1 MDSLPFPLSGRR
13 LVTGP
18 SNVGKTR
25 LTARAL
31 EAWVGEHGSDGVT
44 ALDFAPEL
52 ERDGRILGGR
62 LTRFSEVPETVW
74 YGVVEAHAPRAAG
87 ETESETLAL
96 AAENARRSRRI
107 VESAP
112 ENPRAVFVN
121 DATIPF
127 QSGDVGGLGVSTLFD
142 YYEDAD
148 FVVCNAFESD
158 ELGVD
163 DRVSRNERAAL
174 GRLRAWAD
182 SVVER

>member
-1 MDSLPFPLSGRR
+1 MESLPIPLSGRT

-31 EAWVGEHGSDGVT
+31 DAWVT
-44 ALDFAPEL
+44 
-52 ERDGRILGGR
+52 ERGTDGRLLGGR
-62 LTRFSEVPETVW
+62 LTRFVDVPD
-74 YGVVEAHAPRAAG
+74 GVRYEAIEAQAPRAAG
-87 ETESETLAL
+87 ETEAETLAF

-112 ENPRAVFVN
+112 ERPRAVFVN

-127 QSGDVGGLGVSTLFD
+127 QAGDAVEFDASTLLD
-142 YYEDAD
+142 YCKDAAV
-148 FVVCNAFESD
+148 VVCNAFESD

-163 DRVSRNERAAL
+163 GPVSRNERAAL
-174 GRLRAWAD
+174 DDLRVWAD
-182 SVVER
+182 RVVTP